1 MEQIKMGN
9 NVKYYLGVFIVLQML
24 VSVVSANEFPEVK
37 VQKINDRVY
46 ALLGPSDAP
55 NKQNLGYMNNNLA
68 IIGSQGVILVDA
80 GSHKA
85 VAEHIHKALKTVTS
99 KPITHV
105 LITHHH
111 PDHHLGLE
119 YFDGAQVIAS
129 EVCAKQIQDN
139 GRAMVN
145 SMARNTGLP
154 LRNVKP
160 VVPQTRIAPRAR
172 QTMVIDGIKL
182 ELIQTEIAH
191 TDGDLMVWLPDDGVL
206 AAGDILVHTI
216 NPNFRDGNVKSW
228 IGVVDNILKLPLK
241 TVMPGHGPLMQR
253 QDVVEFR
260 TLIADFYK
268 TVEAIYKAGGAEA
281 DVRKKLDMAKWQRLG
296 RYDEMMGGNINKVWL
311 EVEEANF

>member
-1 MEQIKMGN
+1 MKH
-9 NVKYYLGVFIVLQML
+9 YLAIFIGLL
-24 VSVVSANEFPEVK
+24 IFSSAVSATKFPEVK

-68 IIGSQGVILVDA
+68 IIGNQGVILVDA
-80 GSHKA
+80 GSHRA

-119 YFDGAQVIAS
+119 YFEGAQVIAS
-129 EVCAKQIQDN
+129 EVSAKQIQEN
-139 GRAMVN
+139 GRGMVN

-154 LRNVKP
+154 LRGTKP

-172 QTMVIDGIKL
+172 QTMLIDGIKL

-191 TDGDLMVWLPDDGVL
+191 TDGDMMVWLPEDGVL
-206 AAGDILVHTI
+206 ASGDILVHTI

-228 IGVVDNILKLPLK
+228 IGVVDVDNLLELPLK

-260 TLIADFYK
+260 GLIADFYK

-281 DVRKKLDMAKWQRLG
+281 DVRNKLDLAKWQRLG

>member
-1 MEQIKMGN
+1 MKH
-9 NVKYYLGVFIVLQML
+9 YLGVFIGLMIL
-24 VSVVSANEFPEVK
+24 ASTAVSASQFPEVK
-37 VQKINDRVY
+37 VQKINERVY

-68 IIGSQGVILVDA
+68 IIGNQGVILVDA

-85 VAEHIHKALKTVTS
+85 VAEHIHKALKTITS

-119 YFDGAQVIAS
+119 YYEGAQVIAS

-139 GRAMVN
+139 GRAMVGAM
-145 SMARNTGLP
+145 SRNTGLP
-154 LRNVKP
+154 LRGAKP
-160 VVPQTRIAPRAR
+160 VVPQIRIAPRAR
-172 QTMVIDGIKL
+172 QAMVIDGIKL

-191 TDGDLMVWLPDDGVL
+191 TDGDMMVWLPEDGVL

-268 TVEAIYKAGGAEA
+268 TVEAIYKAGGVEA
-281 DVRKKLDMAKWQRLG
+281 DVRKKLDLAKWQRLG
-296 RYDEMMGGNINKVWL
+296 RYDDMMGGNINKVWL